1 MKKNPTLQ
9 STCFRSYFGTPS
21 KPRRNSSIWRDN
33 SPVKPPLLQARTALK
48 MREPDEFRMKLPLK
62 PDPTTVE
69 SWQLLRLKAQVLE
82 GDIRR
87 AREEMVQTQKGSR
100 TQIAVLVQAERA
112 QQRAKRALSS
122 LIYP

>member
-1 MKKNPTLQ
+1 
-9 STCFRSYFGTPS
+9 
-21 KPRRNSSIWRDN
+21 
-33 SPVKPPLLQARTALK
+33 

>member
-1 MKKNPTLQ
+1 VP
-9 STCFRSYFGTPS
+9 
-21 KPRRNSSIWRDN
+21 KPD
-33 SPVKPPLLQARTALK
+33 
-48 MREPDEFRMKLPLK
+48 DFRMKLPPK

-69 SWQLLRLKAQVLE
+69 SWQLLRLKAQILE

-87 AREEMVQTQKGSR
+87 AREEMTQTQTGSR